1 MAGDPTTPHSR
12 AVTRLLELAASGDGD
27 ANAALYQHV
36 YEALRAM
43 AHRHLAGER
52 SGHTLQATAL
62 VHEAYVRLLG
72 AQSDWADSA
81 HFFRAAAQC
90 MRRILID
97 HAKTRNRA
105 KRGGGAARVE
115 LGDWLEDL
123 KGGAVEL
130 ARDGDPDAFL
140 AVDRAICRLE
150 VEDPQ
155 AGEVVRLRYFA
166 GLSEEQVA
174 KALAL
179 SERTVRRRWQFAK
192 AWLFDA
198 MQHEAPLNPPTDG
211 PEAKDHA

>member
-1 MAGDPTTPHSR
+1 MPNSQSDSR
-12 AVTRLLELAASGDGD
+12 VVTRLLELAAAGDDGASAD
-27 ANAALYQHV
+27 LYQHV
-36 YEALRAM
+36 YDALRAM
-43 AHRHLAGER
+43 AQRHLAGER

-72 AQSDWADSA
+72 AEAEWKDSA
-81 HFFRAAAQC
+81 HFFHAAAQC

-97 HAKTRNRA
+97 HAKTRNRI

-130 ARDGDPDAFL
+130 ARDGDPAVFL

-150 VEDPQ
+150 EEDPQ

-166 GLSEEQVA
+166 GLTEEEVA
-174 KALAL
+174 RALAL

-192 AWLFDA
+192 AWLFEVLQA
-198 MQHEAPLNPPTDG
+198 EAG
-211 PEAKDHA
+211 KGE

>member
-1 MAGDPTTPHSR
+1 M
-12 AVTRLLELAASGDGD
+12 LELAGAGDHD
-27 ANAALYQHV
+27 ATAALYQQV
-36 YEALRAM
+36 YDALRGM
-43 AHRHLAGER
+43 AQRHLAGER

-72 AQSDWADSA
+72 AETDWADSA
-81 HFFRAAAQC
+81 HFFHAAARC

-97 HAKTRNRA
+97 HAKSRNRA

-115 LGDWLEDL
+115 LGDWIEDL

-130 ARDGDPDAFL
+130 ARDGDPGAFL

-150 VEDPQ
+150 EEDPQ

-174 KALAL
+174 KALSL
-179 SERTVRRRWQFAK
+179 SDRTVRRRWQFAK

-198 MQHEAPLNPPTDG
+198 MQTATSAGGEADE
-211 PEAKDHA
+211 PEAKDRT

>member
-1 MAGDPTTPHSR
+1 MPNSQSDSR
-12 AVTRLLELAASGDGD
+12 VVTRLLELAAAGDDGASAD
-27 ANAALYQHV
+27 LYQHV
-36 YEALRAM
+36 YDALRAM
-43 AHRHLAGER
+43 AQRHLAGER

-72 AQSDWADSA
+72 AEAEWKDSA
-81 HFFRAAAQC
+81 HFFHAAAQC

-97 HAKTRNRA
+97 HAKTRNRV

-130 ARDGDPDAFL
+130 ARDGDPEAFL

-150 VEDPQ
+150 EEDPQ

-166 GLSEEQVA
+166 GLTEEEVA
-174 KALAL
+174 RALAL

-192 AWLFDA
+192 AWLFEMLQA
-198 MQHEAPLNPPTDG
+198 EAG
-211 PEAKDHA
+211 KGE

>member
-1 MAGDPTTPHSR
+1 MAGDGSMPDSR
-12 AVTRLLELAASGDGD
+12 VVTRLLELAAAGDDGASAD
-27 ANAALYQHV
+27 LYQHV
-36 YEALRAM
+36 YDALRAM
-43 AHRHLAGER
+43 AQRHLAGER
-52 SGHTLQATAL
+52 AGHTLQATAL
-62 VHEAYVRLLG
+62 VHEAFVRLLG
-72 AQSDWADSA
+72 AERAWRDSG
-81 HFFRAAAQC
+81 HFFHAAARC

-130 ARDGDPDAFL
+130 ARDGDPAAFL

-150 VEDPQ
+150 EEDAE

-166 GLSEEQVA
+166 GLTEEQVA
-174 KALAL
+174 RALNL

-192 AWLFDA
+192 AWLFEA
-198 MQHEAPLNPPTDG
+198 MQAEAGGWRDA
-211 PEAKDHA
+211 ERS

>member
-1 MAGDPTTPHSR
+1 MAGEPSMPNSQSDSR
-12 AVTRLLELAASGDGD
+12 VVTRLLELAAAGDDGASAD
-27 ANAALYQHV
+27 LYQHV
-36 YEALRAM
+36 YDALRAM
-43 AHRHLAGER
+43 AQRHLAGER

-72 AQSDWADSA
+72 AEAEWKDSA
-81 HFFRAAAQC
+81 HFFHAAAQC

-97 HAKTRNRA
+97 HAKTRNRV

-130 ARDGDPDAFL
+130 ARDGDPAAFL

-150 VEDPQ
+150 EEDPQ

-166 GLSEEQVA
+166 GLTEEEVA
-174 KALAL
+174 RALGL

-192 AWLFDA
+192 AWLFEVLQA
-198 MQHEAPLNPPTDG
+198 EAG
-211 PEAKDHA
+211 KGE

>member
-1 MAGDPTTPHSR
+1 MAGESPRPDSR
-12 AVTRLLELAASGDGD
+12 AVTRLLELAASGDSG

-36 YEALRAM
+36 YDALRTM
-43 AHRHLAGER
+43 AQRHLASER

-72 AQSDWADSA
+72 VENNWSDSA

-97 HAKTRNRA
+97 HAKARNRA
-105 KRGGGAARVE
+105 KRGGGAVRVE

-130 ARDGDPDAFL
+130 ARDGDPGAFL

-150 VEDPQ
+150 EEDPQ

-166 GLSEEQVA
+166 GLSEDQVA
-174 KALAL
+174 KALSL

-198 MQHEAPLNPPTDG
+198 MQTAAGEDSESDE
-211 PEAKDHA
+211 PEAKGEA

>member
-1 MAGDPTTPHSR
+1 MPGDRPAQDPT
-12 AVTRLLELAASGDGD
+12 AVTRLLELASAGDGQ
-27 ANAALYQHV
+27 AGEKLYQHV
-36 YEALRAM
+36 YDALRAM

-62 VHEAYVRLLG
+62 VHEAYIRLLG
-72 AQSDWADSA
+72 AEDRWSDSA

-97 HAKTRNRA
+97 HAKSRNRV
-105 KRGGGAARVE
+105 KRGGSAQRVE
-115 LGDWLEDL
+115 LADWLEDL
-123 KGGAVEL
+123 RGGAVEL
-130 ARDGDPDAFL
+130 ATDGDPDAFL

-150 VEDPQ
+150 DEDPQ

-166 GLSEEQVA
+166 GLSEEEVA

-198 MQHEAPLNPPTDG
+198 MQNQTVDPAADPPETTR
-211 PEAKDHA
+211 E